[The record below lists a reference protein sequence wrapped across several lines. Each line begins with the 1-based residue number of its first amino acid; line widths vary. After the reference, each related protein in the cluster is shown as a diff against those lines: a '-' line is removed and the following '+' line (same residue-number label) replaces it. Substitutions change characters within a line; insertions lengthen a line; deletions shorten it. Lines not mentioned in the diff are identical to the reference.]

1 MASMPSFVA
10 PLLGFV
16 LGLAFA
22 WAAIEELS
30 SDPTSVLGSRSL
42 VVSMLFSLLVFA
54 PMAGYFMAFHGDWSV
69 AYFINARRLPSAVI
83 LAMALFNALTVPVGF
98 VLGAPLARQK
108 QLKKLLTLAGIPS
121 LLAMLLVLLLA
132 RRLSV
137 SATYTQFKGDFGY
150 RSIAGTA
157 LGYAV
162 MWMNGVLATAVAL
175 TVREIRR
182 ISLATR
188 PH

>member
-1 MASMPSFVA
+1 
-10 PLLGFV
+10 
-16 LGLAFA
+16 
-22 WAAIEELS
+22 
-30 SDPTSVLGSRSL
+30 
-42 VVSMLFSLLVFA
+42 
-54 PMAGYFMAFHGDWSV
+54 
-69 AYFINARRLPSAVI
+69 
-83 LAMALFNALTVPVGF
+83 
-98 VLGAPLARQK
+98 PLARQK

-162 MWMNGVLATAVAL
+162 VWMNGVLATAVAL

-188 PH
+188 PR